1 MKKKLLAVL
10 LSAVVAFGLW
20 MYVITVVNPESEK
33 TYYDIPVVLQN
44 KDILTER
51 GLMIVSEVPTVTL
64 VLKSERTILNALN
77 ESNINV
83 IANVANIEKP
93 GNHSLTY
100 TIAYPGNIPPNSV
113 STQGSSTDLIVLK
126 IENKVRKSV
135 PVVIDYGETAVQE
148 GYIADKKNVQLSY
161 NDTALTHIEVSGPE
175 SVIGQIH
182 KAVINVDL
190 TNQTKTIVGQYQYTL
205 CNEAGEP
212 VDAEK
217 VTTNTESVNLS
228 LKIERVKEI
237 ELLLEVI
244 YGGGATQETALV
256 TFDPVQIQVSGS
268 DQLLEKLDSLTI
280 GTINLRE
287 MLEDTTMT
295 FPITLPE
302 GVTNRT
308 GVEQVTVDVKFQNL
322 MLKTFNVTNI
332 TPVNIPAGLDAKIIT
347 KTLQV
352 TVRGPVETI
361 QAMKDTDVSVVV
373 DFSQAQPGTATMDAT
388 VVIRGELTN
397 VGAVGTYQVSATVKD

>member
-51 GLMIVSEVPTVTL
+51 GLMIVSDVPTVTL
-64 VLKSERTILNALN
+64 VLKSERTILNSLN

-93 GNHSLTY
+93 GNHTLTY

-113 STQGSSTDLIVLK
+113 STQSSSTDLITLK

-161 NDTALTHIEVSGPE
+161 NEAAISHIEVSGPE

-182 KAVINVDL
+182 KAVISVDL

-237 ELLLEVI
+237 ALNLEVI
-244 YGGGATQETALV
+244 YGGGATEQTAVV
-256 TFDPVQIQVSGS
+256 TVDPTQIQVSGS

-280 GTINLRE
+280 GTVNLSE
-287 MLEDTTMT
+287 MLEDTTLT
-295 FPITLPE
+295 FPIILPE

-308 GVEQVTVDVKFQNL
+308 GVEQVSVEVKFLQL
-322 MLKTFNVTNI
+322 MTKTLNIKTI
-332 TPVNIPAGLDAKIIT
+332 TPVNVPDGMTVKISAQA
-347 KTLQV
+347 LQV
-352 TVRGPVETI
+352 IVRGQTQMINALTE
-361 QAMKDTDVSVVV
+361 QDVSVVV
-373 DFSQAQPGTATMDAT
+373 DFSQAQPGTDLYVAT
-388 VVIRGELTN
+388 VVIGDAFAN
-397 VGAVGTYQVSATVKD
+397 VGAVGTYQVSATVK